1 MKKMQSREADVMEV
15 RKEDGGR
22 RRGMNR
28 EEERDESPA
37 EPVQIFKA
45 SSSISAWPAGES
57 RWTKQVSSLT
67 HTHTTHTHAHTL
79 VLHHR

>member
-1 MKKMQSREADVMEV
+1 MKKMQSREAEVMEV

-22 RRGMNR
+22 
-28 EEERDESPA
+28 EEKRDESPA

-67 HTHTTHTHAHTL
+67 RSHTTHTHAHTL